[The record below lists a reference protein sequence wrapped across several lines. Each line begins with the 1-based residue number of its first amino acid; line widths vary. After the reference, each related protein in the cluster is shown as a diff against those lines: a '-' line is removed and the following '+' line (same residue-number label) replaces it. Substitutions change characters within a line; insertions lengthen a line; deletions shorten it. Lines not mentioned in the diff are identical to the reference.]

1 MPLHF
6 IRETLEQETITL
18 DATGEAF
25 VQKRI
30 NLRSGFAHNL
40 LQTDLFCDSFVG
52 VPGQCL
58 AEIIISPYP
67 VIPTTMDLS
76 AQYVGVGRYP
86 AAGNDLVLFKANC
99 TLIDQQTPV
108 FDQFPSL
115 QIAAQQKDTFY
126 SDHVYINLHIVGD
139 ADAVLSG
146 LALSFL
152 MVVDNKKASVLTS
165 SMGQMAENHDAM
177 CAELMN
183 NGHMTTRAILKGNIF
198 PMWRY
203 GGVRP
208 ELMIS
213 GSSLANFFNRTSA
226 QEESNTLSTVDLRG
240 LAKVARQMQ
249 PNLDAFG
256 TADIPVIGS
265 IPDWVRFE
273 LWEGVES
280 GPVRDQW
287 PPIKHADNGNV
298 LTL

>member
-52 VPGQCL
+52 IPGQCL

-67 VIPTTMDLS
+67 VIPTTMNLS
-76 AQYVGVGRYP
+76 AQYAGVGRYP
-86 AAGNDLVLFKANC
+86 SAGNDLVLFKANC
-99 TLIDQQTPV
+99 TLLDQQTPV

-115 QIAAQQKDTFY
+115 HIAAQQKDTFY
-126 SDHVYINLHIVGD
+126 SDHVYINLHLVGD

-152 MVVDNKKASVLTS
+152 MVVDNKKSSVLTS

-203 GGVRP
+203 GGIRP
-208 ELMIS
+208 EFMIS
-213 GSSLANFFNRTSA
+213 PFAAGSFFLQMPS
-226 QEESNTLSTVDLRG
+226 QDEESMQTTAAIRSAVSQ
-240 LAKVARQMQ
+240 ARSMGAF
-249 PNLDAFG
+249 DAAFG
-256 TADIPVIGS
+256 DKF
-265 IPDWVRFE
+265 PDWCRFG
-273 LWEGVES
+273 LNEGLVS

-298 LTL
+298 LCL

>member
-203 GGVRP
+203 GGIRP
-208 ELMIS
+208 EFMIS
-213 GSSLANFFNRTSA
+213 PFAAGSFFLQMPS
-226 QEESNTLSTVDLRG
+226 QDEESMQTTAAIRSAVSQ
-240 LAKVARQMQ
+240 ARSMGAF
-249 PNLDAFG
+249 DAAFG
-256 TADIPVIGS
+256 DKF
-265 IPDWVRFE
+265 PDWCRFG
-273 LWEGVES
+273 LNEGLVS
-280 GPVRDQW
+280 GAVRDQW

-298 LTL
+298 LCL

>member
-18 DATGEAF
+18 DSTGEAF

-52 VPGQCL
+52 IPGQCL

-67 VIPTTMDLS
+67 VIPTTMNLS

-86 AAGNDLVLFKANC
+86 SAGNDLVLFKANC
-99 TLIDQQTPV
+99 TLLDQQTPV

-126 SDHVYINLHIVGD
+126 SDHVYINLHLVGD

-152 MVVDNKKASVLTS
+152 MVVDNKKSSVLTS

-203 GGVRP
+203 GGIRP
-208 ELMIS
+208 EFMIS
-213 GSSLANFFNRTSA
+213 PFAAGSFFLQMPS
-226 QEESNTLSTVDLRG
+226 QDEESMQTTAAIRSAVSQ
-240 LAKVARQMQ
+240 ARSMGAF
-249 PNLDAFG
+249 DAAFG
-256 TADIPVIGS
+256 DKF
-265 IPDWVRFE
+265 PDWCRFG
-273 LWEGVES
+273 LNEGLVS

-298 LTL
+298 LCL